1 MKAVL
6 PAAGWGTRFLPI
18 SKAVPKEMLPL
29 GSRPVIHHVVEEA
42 VAAGCTE
49 MLVIINESKECI
61 RRYFEPDP
69 VFEAILE
76 KAGKHAELAEF
87 RRPASLARFHFLY
100 QPEMRGLG
108 DAVLM
113 AREFVDGEPFAVLLA
128 DTVIA
133 GPSPL
138 GRMVEATRSAGRS
151 CVALEQCPSDR
162 VKRYGIAGGSAGA
175 DGLFALDAMEEKP
188 EQEHAPRLR
197 SPSGERLPYHAFA
210 ARYVFT
216 PAILP
221 ALAEC
226 PPGRNGEIQLTDA
239 MRTVMRQEGFLG
251 VPLQGRRLDIGN
263 PKGLFEANG
272 LLADHCCRNEA

>member
-29 GSRPVIHHVVEEA
+29 GAKPVIHYVAEEA
-42 VAAGCTE
+42 AAAGCTDI
-49 MLVIINESKECI
+49 LVIINQSKESI

-69 VFEAILE
+69 FFESLLE

-87 RRPASLARFHFLY
+87 RTPAALARFHFIY

-113 AREFVDGEPFAVLLA
+113 AKDFVGDEPFAVLLA

-133 GPSPL
+133 DSSPL
-138 GRMVEATRSAGRS
+138 ARMVETTARTHRS
-151 CVALEQCPSDR
+151 CVALEECPLER
-162 VKRYGIAGGSAGA
+162 VSRYGIAGGVV
-175 DGLFALDAMEEKP
+175 DEEGLFRLDSMEEKP
-188 EQEHAPRLR
+188 GPDCAPRLR
-197 SPSGERLPYHAFA
+197 RADGSTLAHHAFA
-210 ARYVFT
+210 ARYIFT
-216 PAILP
+216 PAIFA
-221 ALAEC
+221 ALDGC

-239 MRTVMRQEGFLG
+239 MRTIMQEQGFFG
-251 VPLQGRRLDIGN
+251 VPLGGQRLDIGN
-263 PKGLFEANG
+263 PKGLIEAS
-272 LLADHCCRNEA
+272 ARMDAASPIS

>member
-29 GSRPVIHHVVEEA
+29 GAKPVIHYVAQEA
-42 VAAGCTE
+42 AAAGCTDI
-49 MLVIINESKECI
+49 LVIINQSKESI

-69 VFEAILE
+69 FFESILE
-76 KAGKHAELAEF
+76 KAGKYAELAEF
-87 RRPASLARFHFLY
+87 RSPAGLARFHFIY

-113 AREFVDGEPFAVLLA
+113 ARDFVGEEAFAVLLA
-128 DTVIA
+128 DTVIS

-138 GRMVEATRSAGRS
+138 ARMVDVTTQTHRS
-151 CVALEQCPSDR
+151 CVALEECPQER
-162 VKRYGIAGGSAGA
+162 VARYGIAGGSVDAE
-175 DGLFALDAMEEKP
+175 GLFQLDTMEEKP
-188 EQEHAPRLR
+188 SPEAAPRLR
-197 SPSGERLPYHAFA
+197 RADGSPLAHHAFA

-216 PAILP
+216 PEIFP
-221 ALAEC
+221 ALADC

-239 MRTVMRQEGFLG
+239 MRTVMHSQGFCG
-251 VPLQGRRLDIGN
+251 VPLGGRRLDIGN
-263 PKGLFEANG
+263 PKGLIEASALMDALG
-272 LLADHCCRNEA
+272 

>member
-29 GSRPVIHHVVEEA
+29 GAKPVIHYVAEEA
-42 VAAGCTE
+42 ARAGCTDI
-49 MLVIINESKECI
+49 LIIINQSKESI

-69 VFEAILE
+69 FFESILE

-87 RRPASLARFHFLY
+87 RKPAELARFHFLY

-113 AREFVDGEPFAVLLA
+113 ARDFAGGEPFAVMLA

-133 GPSPL
+133 GESPL
-138 GRMVEATRSAGRS
+138 ARMVQATTETHRS
-151 CVALEQCPSDR
+151 CVAMEECPSER
-162 VKRYGIAGGSAGA
+162 VSRYGIAGGVVDNG
-175 DGLFALDAMEEKP
+175 GLFRLDEMEEKP
-188 EQEHAPRLR
+188 AADAAPRLR
-197 SPSGERLPYHAFA
+197 GADGCLLAHHAFA

-216 PAILP
+216 PEIFE
-221 ALAEC
+221 ALDGC

-239 MRTVMRQEGFLG
+239 MRKVMQKQGFFG
-251 VPLQGRRLDIGN
+251 VPFGGRRLDIGN
-263 PKGLFEANG
+263 PKGLIEAS
-272 LLADHCCRNEA
+272 ASMEALG

>member
-29 GSRPVIHHVVEEA
+29 GAKPVIHHVVEEA

-49 MLVIINESKECI
+49 ILIVINQSKDSI

-69 VFEAILE
+69 FFEAILE
-76 KAGKHAELAEF
+76 KAGKKAELAAF
-87 RRPASLARFHFLY
+87 RSPVELANFRVIY

-113 AREFVDGEPFAVLLA
+113 AGEFIGDEPFAVLLA

-133 GPSPL
+133 GESPL
-138 GRMVEATRSAGRS
+138 RRMVELTRHTGRS
-151 CVALEQCPSDR
+151 CVALEQCPEDR
-162 VKRYGIAGGSAGA
+162 VKRYGIAGGTMIDHGH
-175 DGLFALDAMEEKP
+175 FKLDDMEEKP
-188 EQEHAPRLR
+188 TPEEAPRLR
-197 SPSGERLPYHAFA
+197 NPEGGLLPHHAFA

-216 PAILP
+216 PAILS
-221 ALAEC
+221 ALATC

-239 MRTVMRQEGFLG
+239 MKSVLQRDGFHG
-251 VPLQGRRLDIGN
+251 VKLAGRRLDIGDA
-263 PKGLFEANG
+263 KGLVEANMEMLG
-272 LLADHCCRNEA
+272 RTAS

>member
-29 GSRPVIHHVVEEA
+29 GAKPVIHYVVEEA

-49 MLVIINESKECI
+49 ILIIINRSKESI

-69 VFEAILE
+69 FFEDIL
-76 KAGKHAELAEF
+76 KNAGKAAELAAF
-87 RRPASLARFHFLY
+87 QSPTRLAKFQFID

-113 AREFVDGEPFAVLLA
+113 AREFIGNEPFAVLLA
-128 DTVIA
+128 DTVIT
-133 GPSPL
+133 GESPL
-138 GRMVEATRSAGRS
+138 RRMVGLTRETGRS
-151 CVALEQCPSDR
+151 CVALEQCPLDR
-162 VKRYGIAGGSAGA
+162 VKRYGIAGGSVAGE
-175 DGLFALDAMEEKP
+175 GIFHLDAMEEKP
-188 EQEHAPRLR
+188 APESAPRLR
-197 SPSGERLPYHAFA
+197 ETGGTLLPHHAFA

-216 PAILP
+216 PAILS
-221 ALAEC
+221 ALERC

-239 MRTVMRQEGFLG
+239 MRSVLQSEGFNG
-251 VPLQGRRLDIGN
+251 VKLAGRRLDIGD
-263 PKGLFEANG
+263 PKGLIEANMEM
-272 LLADHCCRNEA
+272 LSRSPQ

>member
-29 GSRPVIHHVVEEA
+29 GAKPVIHYVAEEA
-42 VAAGCTE
+42 ADAGCTDI
-49 MLVIINESKECI
+49 LIIINQSKESI

-69 VFEAILE
+69 FFEAILE
-76 KAGKHAELAEF
+76 KAGKLMELAEF
-87 RRPASLARFHFLY
+87 RTPAGLARFHFIY

-108 DAVLM
+108 DAVLL
-113 AREFVDGEPFAVLLA
+113 AKDFVGNEPFAVLLA

-138 GRMVEATRSAGRS
+138 ARMVETTMDTHRS
-151 CVALEQCPSDR
+151 CVALEQCPVER
-162 VKRYGIAGGSAGA
+162 VSRYGIAGGLV
-175 DGLFALDAMEEKP
+175 DETGLFQLDTMEEKP
-188 EQEHAPRLR
+188 APESAPRLR
-197 SPSGERLPYHAFA
+197 RADGSTLAHHAFA

-216 PAILP
+216 TAIFS
-221 ALAEC
+221 ALDGC

-239 MRTVMRQEGFLG
+239 MRTVMQKQGFYG
-251 VPLQGRRLDIGN
+251 VPLAGRRLDIGN
-263 PKGLFEANG
+263 PKGLIEACAKMESLG
-272 LLADHCCRNEA
+272 

>member
-29 GSRPVIHHVVEEA
+29 GAKPVIHYVAEEA
-42 VAAGCTE
+42 AAAGCTDV
-49 MLVIINESKECI
+49 LIIINQSKEAI

-69 VFEAILE
+69 FFEGILE
-76 KAGKHAELAEF
+76 RAGKLEALAEF
-87 RRPASLARFHFLY
+87 RSPAGLARFQFVY

-113 AREFVDGEPFAVLLA
+113 AREFVGDEPFAVMLA

-138 GRMVEATRSAGRS
+138 GRMVELARTQGRS
-151 CVALEQCPSDR
+151 CVALEECPEDR
-162 VKRYGIAGGSAGA
+162 VSRYGIAGGRVEE
-175 DGLFALDAMEEKP
+175 DGLFRLDAMEEKP
-188 EQEHAPRLR
+188 APEKAPRLR
-197 SPSGERLPYHAFA
+197 RDDGTQLPPHAFA

-216 PAILP
+216 PAIFD
-221 ALAEC
+221 ALQDC

-239 MRTVMRQEGFLG
+239 MRTVMEKEGFYGARLG
-251 VPLQGRRLDIGN
+251 GKRLDIGN
-263 PKGLFEANG
+263 PKGLIEANNS
-272 LLADHCCRNEA
+272 LEALG

>member
-29 GSRPVIHHVVEEA
+29 GAKPVIHYVAEEA
-42 VAAGCTE
+42 AAAGCTDI
-49 MLVIINESKECI
+49 LIIINQSKESI

-69 VFEAILE
+69 FFESILE
-76 KAGKHAELAEF
+76 KAGKPAELAEF
-87 RRPASLARFHFLY
+87 RKPAELARFHFLY

-113 AREFVDGEPFAVLLA
+113 AREFVGDEPFAVMLA

-133 GPSPL
+133 GESPL
-138 GRMVEATRSAGRS
+138 ARMVQATTQTHRS
-151 CVALEQCPSDR
+151 CVAMEECPAER
-162 VKRYGIAGGSAGA
+162 VSRYGIAGGSVDE
-175 DGLFALDAMEEKP
+175 DGLFRLNEMEEKP
-188 EQEHAPRLR
+188 SPDTAPRLR
-197 SPSGERLPYHAFA
+197 RADGSSLAHHAFA

-216 PAILP
+216 PEIFQ
-221 ALAEC
+221 ALDGC

-239 MRTVMRQEGFLG
+239 MRRVMQKEGFFG
-251 VPLQGRRLDIGN
+251 VPFSGRRLDIGN
-263 PKGLFEANG
+263 PKGLIEASASMDALG
-272 LLADHCCRNEA
+272 

>member
-29 GSRPVIHHVVEEA
+29 GAKPVIHYVAQEA
-42 VAAGCTE
+42 VAAGCTDI
-49 MLVIINESKECI
+49 LIIINQSKESI

-69 VFEAILE
+69 FFEGILE

-87 RRPASLARFHFLY
+87 RSPAALARFHFLY

-108 DAVLM
+108 DAVLL
-113 AREFVDGEPFAVLLA
+113 ARDFVGDEAFAVLLA
-128 DTVIA
+128 DTVIS

-138 GRMVEATRSAGRS
+138 ARMVDVTTRTHRS
-151 CVALEQCPSDR
+151 CVALEECPQER
-162 VKRYGIAGGSAGA
+162 VARYGIAGGSVDAE
-175 DGLFALDAMEEKP
+175 GLFQLDMMEEKP
-188 EQEHAPRLR
+188 SPQAAPRLR
-197 SPSGERLPYHAFA
+197 HADGSTLAYHAFA

-216 PAILP
+216 PEIFP
-221 ALAEC
+221 ALADC

-239 MRTVMRQEGFLG
+239 MRTVMRSQGFCG
-251 VPLQGRRLDIGN
+251 VPLGGRRLDIGN
-263 PKGLFEANG
+263 PKGLIEASALMDALG
-272 LLADHCCRNEA
+272 